1 VKICYYHDT
10 EGNFGDDLNAW
21 MWPKL
26 LPDLFNGTCKHGQE
40 YYAENNEEPAL
51 FYGIG
56 TILDERIPKKPRKYI
71 AGVGTG
77 YFAPPVIDDSYNVY
91 FVRGPKTAQKI
102 GLDPSLGI
110 GDPAILLTELLKQPT
125 QPSYRTSLIMHC
137 DTAKTGYWK
146 KIAENLGIHHIDPR
160 TTDPLKVI
168 NELIASEYVITE
180 SLHGAIIADAFGIP
194 WRPITTMPS
203 INQFKWHD
211 WCESLN
217 IEYHPA
223 PLVSIYEDPSNQLI
237 KSLVNKGKALL
248 GERQLKTLLKE
259 ERSFNSNQSIVSSR
273 ISHMLEKLEQ
283 LSADAKSP
291 ESV

>member
-1 VKICYYHDT
+1 MKICYYHDS

-21 MWPKL
+21 MWPRL

-40 YYAENNEEPAL
+40 YYDDNNDEPAL

-56 TILDERIPKKPRKYI
+56 TILDERIPSKPQKYI

-91 FVRGPKTAQKI
+91 FVRGPKTAQKL

-110 GDPAILLTELLKQPT
+110 GDPAILLRELLKKPEN
-125 QPSYRTSLIMHC
+125 PRHGTSLIMHC

-146 KIAENLGIHHIDPR
+146 RIADRLGIHHIDPR
-160 TTDPLKVI
+160 STDPLKVI

-180 SLHGAIIADAFGIP
+180 SLHGAIIADAYNIP
-194 WRPITTMPS
+194 WCPITTMPS

-211 WCESLN
+211 WCETIN
-217 IEYHPA
+217 IDYQPA
-223 PLVSIYEDPSNQLI
+223 PLVSIYNDPSNSLI
-237 KSLVNKGKALL
+237 KSGINKGKAML
-248 GERQLKTLLKE
+248 GERQLKALLKE
-259 ERSFNSNQSIVSSR
+259 KKSYNSDASIISSQ
-273 ISHMLEKLEQ
+273 ISQMLEKLEQ
-283 LSADAKSP
+283 LTVDAKSL